1 MLLRNDRNAKQGFD
15 CEDWQ
20 SKRHKVRKGLQKS
33 VRGARLRENTEV
45 MKNYLL
51 RFDFIVIDFLN
62 ELLLMA
68 GHFFA
73 CHRAQ
78 STSHY
83 FHGTFNQRY
92 VSARARV
99 VCLLKLASNNLA
111 NRHFPYLAEGH
122 CTANLVGT
130 NKAPPAWRRRWV
142 KTATPDSACRS
153 VYYHSITFSGQNLR
167 RGVFVYKIK
176 IEMRNLT

>member
-1 MLLRNDRNAKQGFD
+1 MLLRNDRNAKQDFS

-20 SKRHKVRKGLQKS
+20 SQRRKVREGLQKR

-45 MKNYLL
+45 VENYLL

-68 GHFFA
+68 GHFLA

-83 FHGTFNQRY
+83 FHGTFNQRC

-99 VCLLKLASNNLA
+99 VCLLKLASNNLV
-111 NRHFPYLAEGH
+111 NRHFPYRAEGH

-130 NKAPPAWRRRWV
+130 NKAPPA
-142 KTATPDSACRS
+142 
-153 VYYHSITFSGQNLR
+153 
-167 RGVFVYKIK
+167 
-176 IEMRNLT
+176 